1 MVTGLTLIYYH
12 ISQMALND
20 VWQAHLGQ
28 RLLTHFSKTS
38 NFYYLHSLPN
48 YFLCVCVLPYLEKLK
63 VKFSQS
69 CPTLCDSKD
78 YTVRGILQARL
89 LQWETFSFPR
99 GSFQPRDQTQV
110 SCITRRFFTSWAS
123 RGAQEY
129 WSRSLSRLQEIF
141 PTQESNWGLLH
152 CRQILSYENWD

>member
-89 LQWETFSFPR
+89 LQWETFSFKHRSPALQADSLPAEPQGEPKNTGVEVYPVSRRSSPPR
-99 GSFQPRDQTQV
+99 NQTGV
-110 SCITRRFFTSWAS
+110 SCIAGRF
-123 RGAQEY
+123 
-129 WSRSLSRLQEIF
+129 
-141 PTQESNWGLLH
+141 
-152 CRQILSYENWD
+152 